1 MLITE
6 MRRSSISMQAPPA
19 ANPAICSTVM
29 SPSSPGTDVGSGMG
43 ADVGLGVGSVTCD
56 IVKFAFP
63 YTSMPLYERRNTAVK
78 LRCTASF
85 EHALYID

>member
-29 SPSSPGTDVGSGMG
+29 SPSSPGADVGSGVG
-43 ADVGLGVGSVTCD
+43 ADVDLG
-56 IVKFAFP
+56 
-63 YTSMPLYERRNTAVK
+63 M
-78 LRCTASF
+78 
-85 EHALYID
+85 